1 MIPTFTKYQVRGILV
16 QLSKIT
22 YVSGLT
28 TDAAY
33 GQYRIPDKVL
43 QAKEFK
49 NSTVWLGK
57 NAIKSANAFALSTGL
72 QDTLIKEIIQN
83 LYLSLINNGVIADSD
98 PSDIAAGLLL
108 VSYFL
113 LNWYPYEQVAAEAT
127 RQWKLN
133 NTSPDNAGC
142 IQYFNYGRYSINQLS
157 IVY

>member
-16 QLSKIT
+16 QLSKIS
-22 YVSGLT
+22 YVSGSN
-28 TDAAY
+28 TDATY
-33 GQYRIPDKVL
+33 GRYRIPDKVL
-43 QAKEFK
+43 QAKGFK
-49 NSTVWLGK
+49 NDTEWLGK

-83 LYLSLINNGVIADSD
+83 LYLSLINNGVIADGD
-98 PSDIAAGLLL
+98 PSDIAAGLLMG
-108 VSYFL
+108 SYFL

-142 IQYFNYGRYSINQLS
+142 VQYFNYGRYSINQLS
-157 IVY
+157 IIY